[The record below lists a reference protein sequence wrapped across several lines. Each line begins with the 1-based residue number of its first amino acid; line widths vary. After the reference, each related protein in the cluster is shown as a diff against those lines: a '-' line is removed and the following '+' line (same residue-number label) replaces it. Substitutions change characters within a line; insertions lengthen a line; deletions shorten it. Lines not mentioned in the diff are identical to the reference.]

1 MNNKKY
7 YTITNDIVFKLS
19 LKNQKEALFKLC
31 TVFIK
36 DLKDEVY
43 NPDDLV
49 IENPDFNHLEIK
61 NSSLDIKFDIIDKY
75 SFDLEMQKGR
85 PRYLLED
92 RMLKYHAE
100 LIVRSYPKSSDYRHL
115 ICYSL
120 WFIDFKHYEDD
131 NPIHTLRWDSAK
143 NRAGSITVVEIEK
156 LKNYNDNVWYKLF
169 TESDYSKLKGEDRI
183 VDDLVK
189 EIDSINDT
197 DSLRYLMSEEY
208 RGLVERNAQINGARE
223 EGREE
228 GRKEAILEVVSN
240 LKNRGMTIEDIIDLT
255 GLTKEEISKL

>member
-1 MNNKKY
+1 MEKRKY

-19 LKNQKEALFKLC
+19 LKNNKEALFKLC

-43 NPDDLV
+43 NPDDIK

-75 SFDLEMQKGR
+75 SFDLEMQKGK
-85 PRYLLED
+85 PKYHLED

-100 LIVRSYPKSSDYRHL
+100 LMVRSYPKSVDYRHL
-115 ICYSL
+115 TCYSL
-120 WFIDFKHYEDD
+120 WFIDFDYYDD
-131 NPIHTLRWDSAK
+131 TEPIHTLRWEGVNNS
-143 NRAGSITVVEIEK
+143 AGSITVVEIGK

-169 TESDYSKLKGEDRI
+169 TESDYSKLRGKDRI
-183 VDDLVK
+183 MDDLVK

-223 EGREE
+223 EGRTE
-228 GRKEAILEVVSN
+228 GRTEGIMEVAAN
-240 LKNRGMTIEDIIDLT
+240 LKKDGMPIEKIVELT
-255 GLTKEEISKL
+255 GLTKEVVESL

>member
-1 MNNKKY
+1 MKHKKY

-19 LKNQKEALFKLC
+19 LKNNKEALFKLC
-31 TVFIK
+31 TVFIE
-36 DLKDEVY
+36 DLKDEIY
-43 NPDDLV
+43 NPDEIR

-75 SFDLEMQKGR
+75 SFDLEMQKGK
-85 PRYLLED
+85 PKYQLED
-92 RMLKYHAE
+92 RILKYHAE
-100 LIVRSYPKSSDYRHL
+100 LMVRSYPKSEDYRHL

-120 WFIDFKHYEDD
+120 WFIDFKHYENDN
-131 NPIHTLRWDSAK
+131 NPIHTLRWDGVN

-169 TESDYSKLKGEDRI
+169 TESNYSKLRGKDRI
-183 VDDLVK
+183 MDDLVN
-189 EIDSINDT
+189 EIDSINNT

-223 EGREE
+223 EGRKE
-228 GRKEAILEVVSN
+228 GVRQVALN
-240 LKNRGMTIEDIIDLT
+240 LKNSGMPVEEIIKLT
-255 GLTKEEISKL
+255 GLTREEIEAL